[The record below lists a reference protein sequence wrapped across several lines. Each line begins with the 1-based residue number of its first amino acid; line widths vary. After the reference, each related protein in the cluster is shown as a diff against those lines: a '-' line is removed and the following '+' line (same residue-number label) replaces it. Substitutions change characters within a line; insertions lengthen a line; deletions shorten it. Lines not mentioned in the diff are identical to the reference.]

1 MQIKQLAF
9 DIESTTIPK
18 HGVQETSWS
27 DYVECSKYF
36 SGYKGRSQ
44 STPCMP
50 IRKRDEGASST
61 SNPAGLN
68 LSLAW
73 QLACSPATEAVKR
86 MGHSSELAPGKPEAD
101 KPHSDQRPRKPRQPG
116 MSPNSKDTPK
126 ILVVNANLLRDYWS
140 QKSGD
145 ARSDERKRAS
155 EELDKE
161 ATPPKQTE
169 LKIKNPYVVPLCYQ
183 PTRIMGPNFNL
194 ERQQQ
199 LQQQQQQQQQQQLL
213 QQQQHQLQLRSR
225 YSRPL
230 QHVARLA
237 QYQIEHCPKY
247 AVPRESLYS
256 NPKRGSRYCGNFYYN

>member
-1 MQIKQLAF
+1 MQIKELAL
-9 DIESTTIPK
+9 DIENTAIPK
-18 HGVQETSWS
+18 HGRQETSWS

-36 SGYKGRSQ
+36 SGFKGRSQ

-50 IRKRDEGASST
+50 IRKREREASTTST
-61 SNPAGLN
+61 PAVPN

-86 MGHSSELAPGKPEAD
+86 MAHSGELAPGKADAD
-101 KPHSDQRPRKPRQPG
+101 KPQADPRPKKLRQSS
-116 MSPNSKDTPK
+116 MSPNLKDAPK

-161 ATPPKQTE
+161 ATPPKKTE
-169 LKIKNPYVVPLCYQ
+169 LKIKNPYVVPLCYR
-183 PTRIMGPNFNL
+183 PTRIMGPKFSL

-199 LQQQQQQQQQQQLL
+199 LQQQQQQQQQQQLM

-225 YSRPL
+225 YSKPL